1 MAGLKAEAFV
11 ELEGWV
17 IYEWKGCIGRRHS
30 SAAFPCVFQ
39 FTLHMGNYSSFAH
52 GIEVEKKFWD
62 FELSLQKKKNV
73 KTWCLK
79 AKVKAYPF
87 YVQCI

>member
-1 MAGLKAEAFV
+1 MAGLKPEAVF

-17 IYEWKGCIGRRHS
+17 IYESKGCIGRRHS

-52 GIEVEKKFWD
+52 GIEVEKKRFGI
-62 FELSLQKKKNV
+62 LSRLYKKRKMSRLGV
-73 KTWCLK
+73 
-79 AKVKAYPF
+79 
-87 YVQCI
+87 